1 MPSMT
6 EVTRDG
12 TRLEQLQ
19 QLALVIAASI
29 DMGDESHSMA
39 QLARQYRETI
49 REIAELQGD
58 EQDDIV
64 SQLIANGEAGADQA
78 GGA

>member
-64 SQLIANGEAGADQA
+64 SQLIANG
-78 GGA
+78 